1 MSHRR
6 YSRVL
11 PQEGHRMAARRQ
23 AGIPVVPDRLTASR
37 HRPLRDRR
45 LIEFRN
51 GRILPFRGGKGR
63 YILVAQPLDGPS
75 PLAVRRPTSLR

>member
-1 MSHRR
+1 
-6 YSRVL
+6 
-11 PQEGHRMAARRQ
+11 MAARRQ

-63 YILVAQPLDGPS
+63 HILVAQPLDGPS